1 MQNDI
6 NADLRHKQEM
16 VNSLLHALGILFGIV
31 CIPILLTQAVKNDN
45 VPGIIGSGIYGFSFL
60 MVFTASTLYHGFQQ
74 QKIKQLMKILDHI
87 SIYFLIAGTYT
98 PFILIY
104 VNNRTGITLLVIL
117 WSLTLIGTVFK
128 SFFTGRWE
136 ILSTIVYLAM
146 GWILLVAGKSFFENM
161 SSSVIALVLTGCFL
175 YTLGVTFYI
184 WEKYI
189 YSHALWHSFVLAAAI
204 CHYVAVLLSV

>member
-6 NADLRHKQEM
+6 NADLRLKQEM
-16 VNSLLHALGILFGIV
+16 VNSLLHALGILFGVV

>member
-1 MQNDI
+1 
-6 NADLRHKQEM
+6 
-16 VNSLLHALGILFGIV
+16 
-31 CIPILLTQAVKNDN
+31 
-45 VPGIIGSGIYGFSFL
+45 
-60 MVFTASTLYHGFQQ
+60 
-74 QKIKQLMKILDHI
+74 MKILDHI

>member
-1 MQNDI
+1 
-6 NADLRHKQEM
+6 
-16 VNSLLHALGILFGIV
+16 
-31 CIPILLTQAVKNDN
+31 
-45 VPGIIGSGIYGFSFL
+45 
-60 MVFTASTLYHGFQQ
+60 
-74 QKIKQLMKILDHI
+74 
-87 SIYFLIAGTYT
+87 
-98 PFILIY
+98 
-104 VNNRTGITLLVIL
+104 
-117 WSLTLIGTVFK
+117 
-128 SFFTGRWE
+128 
-136 ILSTIVYLAM
+136 M

>member
-1 MQNDI
+1 MQNNTDI
-6 NADLRHKQEM
+6 HLRQEF
-16 VNSLLHALGILFGIV
+16 VNSLLHGLGILFGIV

-45 VPGIIGSGIYGFSFL
+45 IPGIVGSGIYGFSFL

-74 QKIKQLMKILDHI
+74 EKIKQLMKILDHI

-104 VNNRTGITLLVIL
+104 VNNATGITLLVIL
-117 WSLTLIGTVFK
+117 WSLTLIGTIFK

-189 YSHALWHSFVLAAAI
+189 YSHALWHSFVLVAAI
-204 CHYVAVLLSV
+204 CHYVAVFLSV

>member
-1 MQNDI
+1 MQNNNPDI
-6 NADLRHKQEM
+6 RLKQEM
-16 VNSLLHALGILFGIV
+16 VNSLLHGLGIIFGIV
-31 CIPILLTQAVKNDN
+31 CIPILLSQAVKNAN
-45 VPGIIGSGIYGFSFL
+45 VPGIIGSGVYGFSFL

-74 QKIKQLMKILDHI
+74 EKIKQLMKILDHI

-104 VNNRTGITLLVIL
+104 VNNSTGITLLYIL
-117 WSLTLIGTVFK
+117 WGLTLIGTVFK

-136 ILSTIVYLAM
+136 ILSTIIYLGM
-146 GWILLVAGKSFFENM
+146 GWIMLFIGKTFFENM
-161 SSSVIALVLTGCFL
+161 STPVTALVITGCCL

-184 WEKYI
+184 WEKYT

-204 CHYVAVLLSV
+204 CYYVAVLLSV

>member
-6 NADLRHKQEM
+6 NADLRLKQEM

-128 SFFTGRWE
+128 ICFTGRWE

>member
-1 MQNDI
+1 MQND
-6 NADLRHKQEM
+6 NADIRLKQEM
-16 VNSLLHALGILFGIV
+16 VNSLLHGVGILFGIV

-45 VPGIIGSGIYGFSFL
+45 IPGIVGSGIYGFSFL

-98 PFILIY
+98 PFLLIY
-104 VNNRTGITLLVIL
+104 VNNATGTSLLIIL

-136 ILSTIVYLAM
+136 VLSTIVYLAM
-146 GWILLVAGKSFFENM
+146 GWIMLFAGKTFFENM
-161 SSSVIALVLTGCFL
+161 SASVTALVITGCGL
-175 YTLGVTFYI
+175 YTLGVTFYL
-184 WEKYI
+184 WEKYT

>member
-6 NADLRHKQEM
+6 NADLRLKQEM

-31 CIPILLTQAVKNDN
+31 CIPILLTQAVKYDN